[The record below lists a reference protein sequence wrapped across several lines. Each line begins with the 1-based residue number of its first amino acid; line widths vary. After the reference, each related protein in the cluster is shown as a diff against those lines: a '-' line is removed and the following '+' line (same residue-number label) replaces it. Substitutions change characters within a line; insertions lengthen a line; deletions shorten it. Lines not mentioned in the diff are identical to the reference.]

1 MAQKNRNAETT
12 DVKNLLLET
21 PDLIR
26 EIVTQTVQ
34 QILESEMEETLGARR
49 SERTDERAAY
59 RSGYYDR
66 SFITR
71 VGKLELRIPQ
81 DRKDCFEPSYSNATS
96 GARKL
101 CLRP

>member
-34 QILESEMEETLGARR
+34 QILESEMDEALGARR
-49 SERTDERAAY
+49 SERTEERAGH

-71 VGKLELRIPQ
+71 VGKFGAADSSGSEVTV
-81 DRKDCFEPSYSNATS
+81 SN
-96 GARKL
+96 GAVRTV
-101 CLRP
+101 PAE